1 MVTEF
6 TSRPHA
12 WVSIGIGGF
21 RYTCGTGRRSGTRL
35 PGNILL
41 LWILFRANPFN
52 NKWPPCSQCAC
63 SQVSAVLFYTRTV
76 KFVQAPMC
84 VGDMCVSHLQAAK
97 GRQHHLSQNIGLA
110 IARSARPAPPALSE
124 RKRMCKRNST
134 VKLFK
139 VQSSN
144 FKSFGKSG
152 AAQAG
157 QLPTALPIASFVF
170 HSPLHQLSSSRDHAA
185 TATPWSCP
193 FPPSTSQMR
202 NLLDS

>member
-1 MVTEF
+1 MGLKTSLGSLSFSLGMVTEF

-41 LWILFRANPFN
+41 LWILFRAKPFN

-76 KFVQAPMC
+76 KFVQASMC
-84 VGDMCVSHLQAAK
+84 VGDMCVSRLQAAK

-124 RKRMCKRNST
+124 RNECVKET
-134 VKLFK
+134 VPLKLFK

-144 FKSFGKSG
+144 FKSYGKSG
-152 AAQAG
+152 AAR
-157 QLPTALPIASFVF
+157 PASFRQ
-170 HSPLHQLSSSRDHAA
+170 PCQ
-185 TATPWSCP
+185 
-193 FPPSTSQMR
+193 
-202 NLLDS
+202 

>member
-63 SQVSAVLFYTRTV
+63 SQVSTVLFYTRTV
-76 KFVQAPMC
+76 KFVQVPMC
-84 VGDMCVSHLQAAK
+84 VGDMCVSRLQAAK
-97 GRQHHLSQNIGLA
+97 GRQHHLSQNIGPA

-124 RKRMCKRNST
+124 RNECVKET
-134 VKLFK
+134 VLLKLFK
-139 VQSSN
+139 VRSSN
-144 FKSFGKSG
+144 FKSYRKSG
-152 AAQAG
+152 AAHAG

-193 FPPSTSQMR
+193 FPPLTSQMR